1 MHFQIQETSVVYLII
16 FIITSIASAVYFV
29 TKVES
34 SNNSNKEFFAA
45 TVCHLKET
53 MQLSEKN
60 SKENINQEIN
70 HLKEYFNCQF
80 CDVKEDIGRL
90 EHKQEESNK
99 VKERIVVLE
108 QSSKSFHKRQ
118 DNYESIVKMRDSS
131 REHHQDS
138 A

>member
-1 MHFQIQETSVVYLII
+1 MHIEGSSLIYLII
-16 FIITSIASAVYFV
+16 FIITSIVSAVYFV

-34 SNNSNKEFFAA
+34 SNKANKEFFTA
-45 TVCHLKET
+45 TVSHLKES

-60 SKENINQEIN
+60 GKENISQEIS
-70 HLKEYFNCQF
+70 HLKEFFDCKL

-90 EHKQEESNK
+90 ERKQEESNK

-118 DNYESIVKMRDSS
+118 DNYERIIKMR
-131 REHHQDS
+131 EHPRDYDQDS